1 MLCVLIINPWRMHRR
16 VTVVVFVCVSVCLSV
31 CSTST
36 RFVVD
41 LHGPSKV
48 PTSFKRYS
56 LTLNNMDYAK
66 NVLFKRYGVIY
77 LPQLSVAVFVD
88 GMHLQQQ
95 LDIIQ
100 TNKVDR
106 TPE

>member
-1 MLCVLIINPWRMHRR
+1 MDIPQLKRDSLILVVVNPRHMRRR
-16 VTVVVFVCVSVCLSV
+16 VTVVSFVCLSV

-48 PTSFKRYS
+48 LTSFKRYY
-56 LTLNNMDYAK
+56 LALNNMDYAK

-77 LPQLSVAVFVD
+77 LPCLSVAVLWTASTATVRYYPD
-88 GMHLQQQ
+88 KQS
-95 LDIIQ
+95 
-100 TNKVDR
+100 
-106 TPE
+106 

>member
-1 MLCVLIINPWRMHRR
+1 MLINPRHMRRR
-16 VTVVVFVCVSVCLSV
+16 VTVVVFCVCLSVYLSV

-41 LHGPSKV
+41 LHGLSKV

-77 LPQLSVAVFVD
+77 LPRLSVAVFVD
-88 GMHLQQQ
+88 G
-95 LDIIQ
+95 IYS
-100 TNKVDR
+100 NS
-106 TPE
+106 

>member
-1 MLCVLIINPWRMHRR
+1 MLINPRRMHRR
-16 VTVVVFVCVSVCLSV
+16 VTVVVFVCLSV

-41 LHGPSKV
+41 LHGLSKV

-56 LTLNNMDYAK
+56 PTLNNMDYAK

-77 LPQLSVAVFVD
+77 LPRLSVAVFVD
-88 GMHLQQQ
+88 G
-95 LDIIQ
+95 IYS
-100 TNKVDR
+100 NS
-106 TPE
+106 

>member
-1 MLCVLIINPWRMHRR
+1 MFKHLGRYLDQVFNPRRMRRR

-66 NVLFKRYGVIY
+66 NVLFKKYGVIY
-77 LPQLSVAVFVD
+77 LPRISVAVFVD
-88 GMHLQQQ
+88 G
-95 LDIIQ
+95 IYS
-100 TNKVDR
+100 NS
-106 TPE
+106 

>member
-1 MLCVLIINPWRMHRR
+1 MGETSINYIFINPRCMRRR
-16 VTVVVFVCVSVCLSV
+16 VTVVVFVCVCVCLSVCLSV
-31 CSTST
+31 CSTSM

-48 PTSFKRYS
+48 PTNFKRYS

-77 LPQLSVAVFVD
+77 LPRISVAVFVD
-88 GMHLQQQ
+88 G
-95 LDIIQ
+95 IYS
-100 TNKVDR
+100 NS
-106 TPE
+106 